1 MCKMNWAQGELKVA
15 GEEKE
20 TRRKEQRKNGLG
32 QITKPFTPTQAIYV
46 HIDEERKETGSGPPT
61 QLPHTTHMDQVV
73 GLFWTP
79 PSHRRIFIIIE

>member
-15 GEEKE
+15 GKEKE

-46 HIDEERKETGSGPPT
+46 HIDEVLSKRAA
-61 QLPHTTHMDQVV
+61 D
-73 GLFWTP
+73 
-79 PSHRRIFIIIE
+79 IFEIY